1 MSTLKTWTVVF
12 VILTFGLYLGIA
24 WWSRVSD
31 TKGFFIAG
39 GGVPAP
45 ANGMATA
52 ADWMSAASFISMA
65 GLVSGM
71 GFAGGVYL
79 MGWTG
84 GYVLLALL
92 LAPYLRKF
100 GHFTVPDFI
109 GDRYAPGR
117 PLKPS
122 PEQSE
127 GPDRSLNY
135 ARLIALFCA
144 IFVSFTYVVGQ
155 MKGVGVVFSG
165 FLGVTPATGVFIG
178 MAIVFV
184 YAVFGGMKGITWT
197 QVAQFWVLITAF
209 LIPAIA
215 ISLKLTGQAV
225 PSVGLASPVLESVD
239 PARPYLLDK
248 LSSLNQQFGFGSY
261 TDAYG
266 ENAGKWNR
274 LNVFCVCLALMAG
287 TAGLPHVIVRFYTV
301 KSVKAA
307 RWSAFWALGFIS
319 LLYLTAPSVAAFARY
334 YMVDD
339 IAGLNGK
346 TAEELPQWYHDWNKT
361 GLIAWVD
368 FNGDGK
374 LAFTNNL
381 TNHTLR
387 YDPIND
393 PDFEH
398 PFTTI
403 QHERV
408 EDEFPGITEALKES
422 EKVTNNYVYIHPN
435 ELMRIG
441 KVPEAI
447 RKELIESPTG
457 WMMIDGVT
465 GLQEFSDRLLNT
477 EMDGIAGST
486 PEELATSQAV
496 ITEYSLLAKAKLL
509 KLGAAHHPDRD
520 IIVLAT
526 PQMAQLADWVVA
538 FVIAGGLAAAL
549 STASGLLLVIS
560 SSVAHDLYFK
570 VMNPQASEKQRL
582 LVGRVAIGVAVC
594 IAGYFG
600 INPPGFVGEVVA
612 FAFGLAAASFF
623 PAIVLGIFTKR
634 VGTVP
639 AVAGML
645 VGITFTA
652 FYIVTQ
658 KADVILLN
666 AEVAAA
672 IFGSPD
678 SAIRNPWFFGID
690 AQGIGTVGMVL
701 NFVVTLALTP
711 FFKGASPEVQALV
724 ESVRE
729 PEAAPGTPGSVPA
742 PHIENAP
749 AH

>member
-1 MSTLKTWTVVF
+1 MTLEHWTYVF
-12 VILTFGLYLGIA
+12 VGLTFGLYLTIA
-24 WWSRVSD
+24 WLSRVKD

-52 ADWMSAASFISMA
+52 ADWMSAASFLSMA
-65 GLVSGM
+65 GLISGM

-109 GDRYAPGR
+109 GDRYD
-117 PLKPS
+117 S
-122 PEQSE
+122 T
-127 GPDRSLNY
+127 N
-135 ARLIALFCA
+135 ARLIALLCA

-165 FLGVTPATGVFIG
+165 FLGVAPATGVFIG

-215 ISLKLTGQAV
+215 ISLKLTGSAV
-225 PSVGLASPVLESVD
+225 PSIGLGSQVVESVD
-239 PARPYLLDK
+239 PARPFLLEK
-248 LSSLNQQFGFGSY
+248 LTQINQQFGFSSY
-261 TDAYG
+261 TEAYADS
-266 ENAGKWNR
+266 EPRWNR
-274 LNVFCVCLALMAG
+274 LNVFCVCLALMCG

-307 RWSAFWALGFIS
+307 RWSAFWALLFIS
-319 LLYLTAPSVAAFARY
+319 MLYLCAPAVAAFARY

-339 IAGLNGK
+339 VAGLNGK
-346 TAEELPQWYHDWNKT
+346 TAEQLPGWYHKWNET
-361 GLIAWVD
+361 GYIAWVD
-368 FNGDGK
+368 FDGDGK
-374 LAFTNNL
+374 VAFTNNL
-381 TNHTLR
+381 T
-387 YDPIND
+387 
-393 PDFEH
+393 
-398 PFTTI
+398 
-403 QHERV
+403 
-408 EDEFPGITEALKES
+408 DEPVALENKGADS
-422 EKVTNNYVYIHPN
+422 AAVLPN
-435 ELMRIG
+435 ELMRVG
-441 KVPEAI
+441 GVPAEI
-447 RKELIESPTG
+447 RDGLINDPAAWIAANGGTA
-457 WMMIDGVT
+457 DG
-465 GLQEFSDRLLNT
+465 GAS
-477 EMDGIAGST
+477 
-486 PEELATSQAV
+486 
-496 ITEYSLLAKAKLL
+496 AKAELL
-509 KLGAAHHPDRD
+509 SLGAAHHPDRD

-560 SSVAHDLYFK
+560 SSVSHDLYYR

-582 LVGRVAIGVAVC
+582 LVGRVTIAAAVLV
-594 IAGYFG
+594 AGYFG

-623 PAIVLGIFTKR
+623 PAIVLGIFSKR

-645 VGITFTA
+645 VGIGFTA

-658 KADVILLN
+658 KADVVLLN
-666 AEVAAA
+666 EDFAGWL
-672 IFGSPD
+672 IPPD
-678 SAIRNPWFFGID
+678 SVLRTPWCFGID
-690 AQGIGTVGMVL
+690 AQGIGSVGMLL
-701 NFVVTLALTP
+701 NFAVTLSLAALTKP
-711 FFKGASPEVQALV
+711 PSAEVRAMV
-724 ESVRE
+724 DSVRE
-729 PEAAPGTPGSVPA
+729 PEQAGPGVA
-742 PHIENAP
+742 IETADL
-749 AH
+749 H